1 MKRFL
6 WFNLE
11 KLKKDPDY
19 FLMTSLFL
27 IVVQMI
33 FYFPTGKSQQVSILS
48 GITTSIFFLYT
59 VICKK
64 DFTYKDVWNCFWKW

>member
-59 VICKK
+59 IICKK
-64 DFTYKDVWNCFWKW
+64 EFTFKDVWDCFWKW

>member
-19 FLMTSLFL
+19 FLMNSLFL

>member
-11 KLKKDPDY
+11 KAKKDPDY
-19 FLMTSLFL
+19 FLMTFLFL

-33 FYFPTGKSQQVSILS
+33 FYFPTGKLKGTDIIS
-48 GITTSIFFLYT
+48 GALTSIFFLY
-59 VICKK
+59 ILFSKK
-64 DFTYKDVWNCFWKW
+64 EFSWKNVLNCFWKW

>member
-1 MKRFL
+1 MKRLL